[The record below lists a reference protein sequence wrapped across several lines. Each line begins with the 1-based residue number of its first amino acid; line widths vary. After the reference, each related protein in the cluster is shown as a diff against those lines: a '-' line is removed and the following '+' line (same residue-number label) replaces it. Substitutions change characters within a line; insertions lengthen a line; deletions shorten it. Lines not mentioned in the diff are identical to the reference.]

1 MSLMKLS
8 ASALAI
14 VAASTLA
21 ASARDQLQIAG
32 SSTVL
37 PFATIVAEA
46 FGEQGTFKTP
56 VVEGGG
62 SGAGR
67 KKLCEGVGEDTIDIA
82 NSSSRIKQ
90 SDIDTCTANGVTD
103 IMEIRIG
110 YDGIVFASDIAG
122 PDFALTAAEVYAAIA
137 GKVAK
142 DGALVDNTAKSWS
155 DVDASLPA
163 QAILAL
169 IPGSKHGTREVFN
182 QKVIETGCKKSG
194 AYDLFVAASAGA
206 AASGFFSSAIKF

>member
-1 MSLMKLS
+1 MSSLKFTVSAFALVALS
-8 ASALAI
+8 A
-14 VAASTLA
+14 TA

-37 PFATIVAEA
+37 PFSTIVAEA

-67 KKLCEGVGEDTIDIA
+67 AAMCKGLGEATIDIA
-82 NSSSRIKQ
+82 NSSSAIKQ
-90 SDIDTCTANGVTD
+90 SDIDTCAENGVTE

-122 PDFALTAAEVYAAIA
+122 PDFALNSTAVFAAVAPKIA
-137 GKVAK
+137 KT
-142 DGALVDNTAKSWS
+142 ALWLITQPRHGPMRMRPCLPKKSWRWFPAPNTARAKCS
-155 DVDASLPA
+155 
-163 QAILAL
+163 
-169 IPGSKHGTREVFN
+169 T
-182 QKVIETGCKKSG
+182 
-194 AYDLFVAASAGA
+194 
-206 AASGFFSSAIKF
+206 SS